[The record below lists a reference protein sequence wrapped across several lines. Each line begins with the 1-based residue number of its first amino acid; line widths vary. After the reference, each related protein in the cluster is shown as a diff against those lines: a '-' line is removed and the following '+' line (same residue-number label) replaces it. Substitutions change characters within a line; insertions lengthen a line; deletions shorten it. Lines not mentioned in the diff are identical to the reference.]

1 MTKATKKGLRA
12 HRVRLC
18 VLFAGGGEDEEEEEE
33 GSRAVPSHV

>member
-18 VLFAGGGEDEEEEEE
+18 VLFAGGGEDEEEEE